1 MLSTAIT
8 NREKGLPGSAATVN
22 DLFKSLR
29 ESENKALNVGNL
41 TSDKMTTGE
50 IISTQKYGAE
60 AALRILELKITES
73 GKTFEELSEDLK
85 KANPDAFFQLTEE
98 LAQTSPEYIEKL
110 KELAKAT
117 DPADQEAIRGQL
129 KDLREKYARVAL
141 AAKSNEIIEKRRAA
155 EAAKI
160 VKEIDKTLDIYRR
173 ANAYADRYSAALE
186 RLVKVTEAR
195 VNDFSNAPK
204 VQDINRQNEEVLGNL
219 SAFSFQEVR
228 AAAGS
233 VAGLAGGGPEA
244 KALADQAVASKILA
258 DQLPALIKSTDIADR
273 GSIVGNLSGLFA
285 AQGINIET
293 PEIKKV
299 LTDIQNR
306 LKESASDTDTDKLTK
321 ELEETVMGAIVTG
334 KQIGRA
340 HV

>member
-195 VNDFSNAPK
+195 VNDFSSSPK

-219 SAFSFQEVR
+219 SAFSFKEVR
-228 AAAGS
+228 AAAGG
-233 VAGLAGGGPEA
+233 VAGLAGGSPEA
-244 KALADQAVASKILA
+244 KALADQAVASKY
-258 DQLPALIKSTDIADR
+258 
-273 GSIVGNLSGLFA
+273 
-285 AQGINIET
+285 
-293 PEIKKV
+293 
-299 LTDIQNR
+299 
-306 LKESASDTDTDKLTK
+306 
-321 ELEETVMGAIVTG
+321 
-334 KQIGRA
+334 
-340 HV
+340 